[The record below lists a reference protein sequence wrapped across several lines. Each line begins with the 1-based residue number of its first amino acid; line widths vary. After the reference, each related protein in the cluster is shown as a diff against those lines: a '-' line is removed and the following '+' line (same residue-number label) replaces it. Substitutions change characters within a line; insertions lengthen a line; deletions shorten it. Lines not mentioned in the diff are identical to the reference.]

1 MSRTVVVAGG
11 GTGIGRAV
19 AATFVGS
26 GDRVVLVGR
35 REPTLR
41 AAAETLGPAAT
52 WVAADLST
60 ADGAARVARAVDRVH
75 VIVAGAG
82 GTAAAV
88 PSELDAIARE
98 WRADFDQNVL
108 TAVLLVA
115 ALRPKL
121 AEQGRVIG
129 IGSIGA
135 QLGSGYSGSYGA
147 AKAALHAWIFWLA
160 AELGPAGATANLVLP
175 GYVPDTEFFGDR
187 MNPQF
192 HQARVDR
199 TLVGRAGTPED
210 VASVVNFLASPGAS
224 FITGQLVGV
233 NGGTVLGR

>member
-1 MSRTVVVAGG
+1 MSRTVVVSGG

-19 AATFVGS
+19 AAAFAGR

-35 REPTLR
+35 REPPLR
-41 AAAETLGPAAT
+41 AAAEALGAT
-52 WVAADLST
+52 PVAADLST
-60 ADGAARVARAVDRVH
+60 ADGCARVADAVDRVD

-82 GTAAAV
+82 GTSAAV
-88 PSELDAIARE
+88 PTQLDAIARE

-121 AEQGRVIG
+121 AAPGRVIG

-147 AKAALHAWIFWLA
+147 AKAALHAWIYWLA

-175 GYVPDTEFFGDR
+175 GYVPATEFFGDR
-187 MNPQF
+187 MNPEF
-192 HQARVDR
+192 HQTRVDR

-210 VASVVNFLASPGAS
+210 VAATVAFLASPEAS

>member
-1 MSRTVVVAGG
+1 MSRTVVVGGG
-11 GTGIGRAV
+11 GTGIGRAI
-19 AATFVGS
+19 AATFVGN

-35 REPTLR
+35 RGPTLR

-60 ADGAARVARAVDRVH
+60 ADGAALVARAVDRVH

-175 GYVPDTEFFGDR
+175 GYVPDTEFFGER
-187 MNPQF
+187 MSPQF
-192 HQARVDR
+192 HRARVDR

-210 VASVVNFLASPGAS
+210 VASVVNFLASPEAS